1 MEGENSRVFTVDLW
15 RAWAYL
21 NHALVRI
28 AAGMPSPE
36 EEIMSGDFV
45 E

>member
-1 MEGENSRVFTVDLW
+1 
-15 RAWAYL
+15 L